1 LRASGTTKRSAREG
15 GHEHVRRL
23 CATVLIFEAVVIGLA
38 IPVAI
43 TIAHTSPAQ
52 AGAAGGALALAA
64 LVIAGLV
71 GRPGQDWALVAGTV
85 LQVAVIVTGA
95 VVPAMYALGVIF
107 GALWLTAIWLGRRH
121 QVP

>member
-1 LRASGTTKRSAREG
+1 
-15 GHEHVRRL
+15 
-23 CATVLIFEAVVIGLA
+23 VIGLA

-43 TIAHTSPAQ
+43 TIAHARPAA
-52 AGAAGGALALAA
+52 AGVVGGALAAAA

-71 GRPGQDWALVAGTV
+71 GRPGQGWALVAGTV
-85 LQVAVIVTGA
+85 LQVAVIATGV

-107 GALWLTAIWLGRRH
+107 GALWLTAIWLARRY

>member
-1 LRASGTTKRSAREG
+1 
-15 GHEHVRRL
+15 VRRL
-23 CATVLIFEAVVIGLA
+23 CATVLVFEVVVIWLA

-43 TIAHTSPAQ
+43 TIAHARPGPA
-52 AGAAGGALALAA
+52 GVVGGVLAVAA
-64 LVIAGLV
+64 LVIAALV
-71 GRPGQDWALVAGTV
+71 GRPGQGWALIGGTV
-85 LQVAVIVTGA
+85 LQAAVIATGV

>member
-1 LRASGTTKRSAREG
+1 M
-15 GHEHVRRL
+15 RRL

-43 TIAHTSPAQ
+43 TIGHARPAQ
-52 AGAAGGALALAA
+52 AGVVGGVLAVAA

-71 GRPGQDWALVAGTV
+71 GRPGQGWTLVGGTV
-85 LQVAVIVTGA
+85 LQVAVIATGI
-95 VVPAMYALGVIF
+95 VVPAMYGLGAIF
-107 GALWLTAIWLGRRH
+107 GALWLTAIWLGRRY

>member
-1 LRASGTTKRSAREG
+1 M
-15 GHEHVRRL
+15 RRL

-43 TIAHTSPAQ
+43 TIGHARPAQ
-52 AGAAGGALALAA
+52 AGVVGGVLAVAA

-71 GRPGQDWALVAGTV
+71 GRPGQGWTLVGGTA
-85 LQVAVIVTGA
+85 LQVAVIATGI
-95 VVPAMYALGVIF
+95 VVPAMYGLGVIF
-107 GALWLTAIWLGRRH
+107 GALWLTAIWLGRRY

>member
-1 LRASGTTKRSAREG
+1 M
-15 GHEHVRRL
+15 RRL

-43 TIAHTSPAQ
+43 TIGHARPAQ
-52 AGAAGGALALAA
+52 AGVVGGVLAVAA

-71 GRPGQDWALVAGTV
+71 GRPGQAWTLVGGTV
-85 LQVAVIVTGA
+85 LQVAVIATGI
-95 VVPAMYALGVIF
+95 VVPAMYGLGVIF
-107 GALWLTAIWLGRRH
+107 GALWLTAIWLGRRY